1 MFVQSVGAAHNT
13 DLFLLLDTLW
23 PPFAYNLPLT
33 HTSCTPL
40 RSRFYGNVRLNAA
53 ATQPHWERCCRRGTA
68 GYLPCLGLLIVGKN
82 AFAIRLAASP
92 FQQLACIMSA
102 ARGYNVACRA

>member
-1 MFVQSVGAAHNT
+1 MQQLHSHIDKGAAE
-13 DLFLLLDTLW
+13 
-23 PPFAYNLPLT
+23 
-33 HTSCTPL
+33 
-40 RSRFYGNVRLNAA
+40 GK
-53 ATQPHWERCCRRGTA
+53 TA

-102 ARGYNVACRA
+102 ARGYNVACRASTSTL